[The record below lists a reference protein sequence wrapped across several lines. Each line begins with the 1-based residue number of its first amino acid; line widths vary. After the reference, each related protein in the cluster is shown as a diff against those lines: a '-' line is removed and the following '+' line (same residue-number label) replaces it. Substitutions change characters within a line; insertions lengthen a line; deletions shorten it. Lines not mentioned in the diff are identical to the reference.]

1 MNSLLLIPFLTALLG
16 WFLAWLFVKS
26 LFFPYYTVQIGNFK
40 WEAGLKQLI
49 SKIPIESIFQNDD
62 AKNGTFDT
70 VLPFIDARLDDFFK
84 NKLGEKLPMISMFIG
99 EKTIGQLKEI
109 FIAELSALFP
119 ELIGKFG
126 QSIKDNLIN
135 NMEQKWRPLLE
146 PALLKATKTLR
157 LTALFI
163 GFAWGILIVLILN
176 WI

>member
-49 SKIPIESIFQNDD
+49 TKIPIESIFQNED

-70 VLPFIDARLDDFFK
+70 VLPFIDAKLDDFFK

-109 FIAELSALFP
+109 FIAELRVLFP
-119 ELIGKFG
+119 DLIEKFG
-126 QSIKDNLIN
+126 QSIKDNLVD

-163 GFAWGILIVLILN
+163 GFTWGILIVLILN

>member
-1 MNSLLLIPFLTALLG
+1 MNSILLIPFFTALLG

-26 LFFPYYTVQIGNFK
+26 LFFPYYTIQIGNFK

-49 SKIPIESIFQNDD
+49 SKIPVESIFQNED
-62 AKNGTFDT
+62 AKNGTFDA
-70 VLPFIDARLDDFFK
+70 VLPFIDSKLDDFFK

-119 ELIGKFG
+119 DLIEKFG
-126 QSIKDNLIN
+126 QSIKDNLVE

-146 PALLKATKTLR
+146 PTLLKATKTLR